1 MEVFKMKQNKSTLIS
16 LILGIISVLF
26 AFLTIIMYIVV
37 KREAWDYVIELFSLI
52 ALGGLLALIILN
64 MLNIKFNHLLF
75 FIPLGVVAIAYLLSG
90 IRSLINIGDAYET
103 LRYSYFT
110 SFINSILSIG
120 LLISM
125 VYGLYKMGNKKV
137 FFIIPISY
145 IIISNVFSF
154 LYSFNQVIFSFFTV
168 TKTKYALVSFFDLI
182 SVISFYVIYIIFFV
196 KNNSENK

>member
-1 MEVFKMKQNKSTLIS
+1 MKQNKSTMIS
-16 LILGIISVLF
+16 LILGIVSVLF

-37 KREAWDYVIELFSLI
+37 EREAWDYVIEIFSLI
-52 ALGGLLALIILN
+52 AFGGLLALIILN

-75 FIPLGVVAIAYLLSG
+75 FIPLGVIALVNLLSG
-90 IRSLINIGDAYET
+90 IRSLIDIGDAYEAS
-103 LRYSYFT
+103 RYSYFT
-110 SFINSILSIG
+110 SFIISILSIG

-125 VYGLYKMGNKKV
+125 AYGLYKMGNKKV
-137 FFIIPISY
+137 FFIIPVSY

-168 TKTKYALVSFFDLI
+168 AETKYALVSFFDRI

>member
-1 MEVFKMKQNKSTLIS
+1 MKQNKSTLIS

-90 IRSLINIGDAYET
+90 IRSLINIGDANET

>member
-1 MEVFKMKQNKSTLIS
+1 MKQNKSTMIS
-16 LILGIISVLF
+16 LILGIVSVLF

-37 KREAWDYVIELFSLI
+37 EREAWDYVIEIFSLI
-52 ALGGLLALIILN
+52 AFGGLLALIILN

-75 FIPLGVVAIAYLLSG
+75 FIPLGVIVLVNLLSG
-90 IRSLINIGDAYET
+90 IRSLIDIGDAYET
-103 LRYSYFT
+103 SRYSYFT
-110 SFINSILSIG
+110 SFIISILSIG

-125 VYGLYKMGNKKV
+125 TYGLYKMGNKKV
-137 FFIIPISY
+137 FFIIPVSY

-168 TKTKYALVSFFDLI
+168 AETKYALVSFFDRI

>member
-1 MEVFKMKQNKSTLIS
+1 MKQNKSTLIS

-37 KREAWDYVIELFSLI
+37 EREAWDYVIEIFSLI
-52 ALGGLLALIILN
+52 AFGGLLALIILN

-75 FIPLGVVAIAYLLSG
+75 FIPLGVIALVNLLSG
-90 IRSLINIGDAYET
+90 IRSLIDIGDAYET
-103 LRYSYFT
+103 SRYSYFT
-110 SFINSILSIG
+110 SFINSILFIG

-125 VYGLYKMGNKKV
+125 AYGLYKMGNKKV
-137 FFIIPISY
+137 FFIIPVSY

-168 TKTKYALVSFFDLI
+168 AETKYALVSFFDRI
-182 SVISFYVIYIIFFV
+182 SVILFYVIYIIFFV

>member
-1 MEVFKMKQNKSTLIS
+1 MKQNKSTMIS
-16 LILGIISVLF
+16 LILGIVSVLF

-37 KREAWDYVIELFSLI
+37 EREAWDYVIEIFSLI
-52 ALGGLLALIILN
+52 AFGGLLALIILN

>member
-1 MEVFKMKQNKSTLIS
+1 MKQNKSTLIS

-64 MLNIKFNHLLF
+64 ILNIKFNHLLF

>member
-1 MEVFKMKQNKSTLIS
+1 MKQNKSTMIS
-16 LILGIISVLF
+16 LILGIVSVLF

-37 KREAWDYVIELFSLI
+37 EREAWDYVIEIFSLI
-52 ALGGLLALIILN
+52 AFGGLLALIILN

-75 FIPLGVVAIAYLLSG
+75 FIPLGVIALVNLLSG
-90 IRSLINIGDAYET
+90 IKSLVDIGDAYET
-103 LRYSYFT
+103 SRYSYFT
-110 SFINSILSIG
+110 SFINSILFIG

-125 VYGLYKMGNKKV
+125 AYGLYKMGNKKV
-137 FFIIPISY
+137 FFIIPVSY

-168 TKTKYALVSFFDLI
+168 AETKYALVSFFDII

>member
-1 MEVFKMKQNKSTLIS
+1 M
-16 LILGIISVLF
+16 LF

>member
-1 MEVFKMKQNKSTLIS
+1 MKQNKSTLIS

-37 KREAWDYVIELFSLI
+37 EREAWDYVIEIFSLI
-52 ALGGLLALIILN
+52 AFGGLLALIILN

-75 FIPLGVVAIAYLLSG
+75 FIPLGVIAIVNLLSG
-90 IRSLINIGDAYET
+90 IRSLIDIGDAYET
-103 LRYSYFT
+103 SRYSYFT
-110 SFINSILSIG
+110 SFINSILFIG

-125 VYGLYKMGNKKV
+125 AYGLYKMGNKKV
-137 FFIIPISY
+137 FFIIPVSY

-168 TKTKYALVSFFDLI
+168 AETKYALVSFFDII
-182 SVISFYVIYIIFFV
+182 SIISFYVIYIIFFV

>member
-1 MEVFKMKQNKSTLIS
+1 MKQNKSTLIS

-37 KREAWDYVIELFSLI
+37 EREAWDYVIEIFSLI
-52 ALGGLLALIILN
+52 AFGGLLALIILN

-75 FIPLGVVAIAYLLSG
+75 FIPLGVIALVNLLSG
-90 IRSLINIGDAYET
+90 IRSLIDIGDAYET
-103 LRYSYFT
+103 SRYSYFT
-110 SFINSILSIG
+110 SFINSILFIG

-125 VYGLYKMGNKKV
+125 AYGLYKMGNKKV

-168 TKTKYALVSFFDLI
+168 AETKYALVSFFDRI

>member
-1 MEVFKMKQNKSTLIS
+1 MKQNKSTLIS

-64 MLNIKFNHLLF
+64 ILNIKFNHLLF

-137 FFIIPISY
+137 FFIIPVSY

-168 TKTKYALVSFFDLI
+168 AETKYALVSFFDLI

>member
-1 MEVFKMKQNKSTLIS
+1 MKQNKSTLIS

-37 KREAWDYVIELFSLI
+37 EREAWDYVIEIFSLI
-52 ALGGLLALIILN
+52 AFGGLLALIILN

-75 FIPLGVVAIAYLLSG
+75 FIPLGVIAIVNLLSG
-90 IRSLINIGDAYET
+90 IRSLIDIGDAYET
-103 LRYSYFT
+103 SRYSYFT
-110 SFINSILSIG
+110 SFINSILFIG

-125 VYGLYKMGNKKV
+125 AYGLYKMGNKKV
-137 FFIIPISY
+137 FFIIPVSY

-168 TKTKYALVSFFDLI
+168 AETKYALVSFFDII

>member
-1 MEVFKMKQNKSTLIS
+1 MKQNKSTLIS
-16 LILGIISVLF
+16 LILGIVSVLF

-37 KREAWDYVIELFSLI
+37 EREAWDYVIEIFSLI
-52 ALGGLLALIILN
+52 AFGGLLALIILN

-75 FIPLGVVAIAYLLSG
+75 FIPLGVIALVNLLSG
-90 IRSLINIGDAYET
+90 IKSLVDIGDAYET
-103 LRYSYFT
+103 SRYSYFT
-110 SFINSILSIG
+110 SFINSILFIG

-125 VYGLYKMGNKKV
+125 AYGLYKMGNKKV
-137 FFIIPISY
+137 FFIIPVSY

-168 TKTKYALVSFFDLI
+168 AETKYALVSFFDLI

>member
-1 MEVFKMKQNKSTLIS
+1 MKQNKSTLIS

-64 MLNIKFNHLLF
+64 ILNIKFNHLLF

-182 SVISFYVIYIIFFV
+182 SVISFHVIYIIFFV

>member
-1 MEVFKMKQNKSTLIS
+1 MKQNKSTLIS

-64 MLNIKFNHLLF
+64 ILNIKFNHLLF
-75 FIPLGVVAIAYLLSG
+75 FIPIGVVAIAYLLSG

-137 FFIIPISY
+137 FFIIPVSY

>member
-1 MEVFKMKQNKSTLIS
+1 MKQNKSTMIS
-16 LILGIISVLF
+16 LILGIVSVLF

-37 KREAWDYVIELFSLI
+37 EREAWDYVIEIFSLI
-52 ALGGLLALIILN
+52 AFGGLLALIILN

-75 FIPLGVVAIAYLLSG
+75 FIPLGVIVLVNLLSG
-90 IRSLINIGDAYET
+90 IRSLIDIGDAYET
-103 LRYSYFT
+103 SRYSYFT
-110 SFINSILSIG
+110 SFIISILSIG

-125 VYGLYKMGNKKV
+125 AYGLYKMGNKKV
-137 FFIIPISY
+137 FFIIPVSY

-168 TKTKYALVSFFDLI
+168 AETKYALVSFFDRI
-182 SVISFYVIYIIFFV
+182 SVILFYVIYIIFFV

>member
-1 MEVFKMKQNKSTLIS
+1 MKQNKSTLIS

-37 KREAWDYVIELFSLI
+37 EREAWDYVIEIFSLI
-52 ALGGLLALIILN
+52 AFGGLLALIILN

-103 LRYSYFT
+103 SRYSYFT
-110 SFINSILSIG
+110 SFINSILFIG

-125 VYGLYKMGNKKV
+125 AYGLYKMGNKKV
-137 FFIIPISY
+137 FFIIPVSY

-168 TKTKYALVSFFDLI
+168 AETKYALVSFFDLI

>member
-1 MEVFKMKQNKSTLIS
+1 MKQNKSTMIS
-16 LILGIISVLF
+16 LILGIVSVLF

-37 KREAWDYVIELFSLI
+37 EREAWDYVIEIFSLI
-52 ALGGLLALIILN
+52 AFGGLLALIILN

-75 FIPLGVVAIAYLLSG
+75 FIPLGVIVLVNLLSG
-90 IRSLINIGDAYET
+90 IRSLIDIGDAYET
-103 LRYSYFT
+103 SRYSYFT
-110 SFINSILSIG
+110 SFIISILSIG

-125 VYGLYKMGNKKV
+125 TYGLYKMGNKKV
-137 FFIIPISY
+137 FFIIPVSY

-168 TKTKYALVSFFDLI
+168 AETKYALVSFFDRI
-182 SVISFYVIYIIFFV
+182 SVILFYIIYIIFFV

>member
-1 MEVFKMKQNKSTLIS
+1 MKQNKSTLIS

-37 KREAWDYVIELFSLI
+37 EREAWDYVIEIFSLI
-52 ALGGLLALIILN
+52 AFGGLLALIILN

-75 FIPLGVVAIAYLLSG
+75 FIPLGVIAIVNLLSG
-90 IRSLINIGDAYET
+90 IRSLIDIGDAYET
-103 LRYSYFT
+103 SRYSYFT
-110 SFINSILSIG
+110 SFINSILFIG

-137 FFIIPISY
+137 FFIIPVSY

-168 TKTKYALVSFFDLI
+168 AETKYALVSFFDII

>member
-1 MEVFKMKQNKSTLIS
+1 MKQNKSTMIS
-16 LILGIISVLF
+16 LILGIVSVLF

-37 KREAWDYVIELFSLI
+37 EREAWDYVIEIFSLI
-52 ALGGLLALIILN
+52 AFGGLLALIIIN

-75 FIPLGVVAIAYLLSG
+75 FIPLGVIALVNLLSG
-90 IRSLINIGDAYET
+90 IKSLVDIGDAYET
-103 LRYSYFT
+103 SRYSYFT
-110 SFINSILSIG
+110 SFINSILFIG

-125 VYGLYKMGNKKV
+125 AYGLYKMGNKKV
-137 FFIIPISY
+137 FFIIPVSY
-145 IIISNVFSF
+145 IIISNIFSF

-168 TKTKYALVSFFDLI
+168 AETKYALVSFFDII

>member
-1 MEVFKMKQNKSTLIS
+1 MKQDKSTLIS

-64 MLNIKFNHLLF
+64 ILNIKFNHLLF

>member
-1 MEVFKMKQNKSTLIS
+1 MKQNKSTLIS
-16 LILGIISVLF
+16 LILGIVSVLF

-37 KREAWDYVIELFSLI
+37 EREAWDYVIEIFSLI
-52 ALGGLLALIILN
+52 AFGGLLALIILN

-75 FIPLGVVAIAYLLSG
+75 FIPLGVIALVNLLSG
-90 IRSLINIGDAYET
+90 IRSLIDIGDAYET
-103 LRYSYFT
+103 SRYSYFT
-110 SFINSILSIG
+110 SFINSILFIG

-125 VYGLYKMGNKKV
+125 AYGLYKMGNKKV
-137 FFIIPISY
+137 FFIIPVSY

-168 TKTKYALVSFFDLI
+168 AETKYALVSFFDRI
-182 SVISFYVIYIIFFV
+182 SVILFYVIYIIFFV

>member
-1 MEVFKMKQNKSTLIS
+1 MKQNKSTLIS

-37 KREAWDYVIELFSLI
+37 EREAWDYVIEIFSLI
-52 ALGGLLALIILN
+52 AFGGLLALIILN

-75 FIPLGVVAIAYLLSG
+75 FIPLGVISIVNLLSG
-90 IRSLINIGDAYET
+90 IRSLIDIGDAYET
-103 LRYSYFT
+103 SRYSYFT
-110 SFINSILSIG
+110 SFINSILFIG

-125 VYGLYKMGNKKV
+125 AYGLYKMGNKKV
-137 FFIIPISY
+137 FFIIPVSY

-168 TKTKYALVSFFDLI
+168 AETKYALVSFFDII
-182 SVISFYVIYIIFFV
+182 SIISFYVIYIIFFV

>member
-1 MEVFKMKQNKSTLIS
+1 MKQNKSTLIS
-16 LILGIISVLF
+16 LILGIVSVLF
-26 AFLTIIMYIVV
+26 SFLTIIMYIVV
-37 KREAWDYVIELFSLI
+37 EREAWDYVIEIFSLI
-52 ALGGLLALIILN
+52 AFGGLLALIILN

-75 FIPLGVVAIAYLLSG
+75 FIPLGVIALVNLLSG
-90 IRSLINIGDAYET
+90 IRSLIDIGDAYET
-103 LRYSYFT
+103 SRYSYFT
-110 SFINSILSIG
+110 SFINSILFIG

-125 VYGLYKMGNKKV
+125 AYGLYKMGNKKV
-137 FFIIPISY
+137 FFIIPVSY

-168 TKTKYALVSFFDLI
+168 AETKYALVSFFDRI

>member
-1 MEVFKMKQNKSTLIS
+1 MKQNKSTLIS

-64 MLNIKFNHLLF
+64 ILNIKFNHLFF

>member
-1 MEVFKMKQNKSTLIS
+1 MKQNKSTLIS

-26 AFLTIIMYIVV
+26 VFLTIIMYIVV

>member
-1 MEVFKMKQNKSTLIS
+1 MKRNKSTLIS

-37 KREAWDYVIELFSLI
+37 EREAWDYVIEIFSLI
-52 ALGGLLALIILN
+52 AFGGLLALIILN

-75 FIPLGVVAIAYLLSG
+75 FIPLGVIALVNLLSG
-90 IRSLINIGDAYET
+90 IKSLVDIGDAYET
-103 LRYSYFT
+103 SRYSYFT
-110 SFINSILSIG
+110 SFINSILFIG

-125 VYGLYKMGNKKV
+125 AYGLYKMGNKKV
-137 FFIIPISY
+137 FFIIPVSY

-168 TKTKYALVSFFDLI
+168 AETKYALVSFFDII

>member
-1 MEVFKMKQNKSTLIS
+1 MKQNKSTMIS
-16 LILGIISVLF
+16 LILGIVSVLF

-37 KREAWDYVIELFSLI
+37 EREAWDYVIEIFSLI
-52 ALGGLLALIILN
+52 AFGGLLALIILN

-75 FIPLGVVAIAYLLSG
+75 FIPLGVIVLVNLLSG
-90 IRSLINIGDAYET
+90 IRSLIAIGDAYET
-103 LRYSYFT
+103 SRYSYFT
-110 SFINSILSIG
+110 SFIISILSIG

-168 TKTKYALVSFFDLI
+168 AETKYALVSFFDRI
-182 SVISFYVIYIIFFV
+182 SVILFYVIYIIFFV

>member
-1 MEVFKMKQNKSTLIS
+1 MKQNKSTLIS

-37 KREAWDYVIELFSLI
+37 EREAWDYVIEIFSLI
-52 ALGGLLALIILN
+52 AFGSLLALIILN

-75 FIPLGVVAIAYLLSG
+75 FIPLGVIALVNLLSG
-90 IRSLINIGDAYET
+90 IRSLIDIGDAYET
-103 LRYSYFT
+103 SRYSYFT
-110 SFINSILSIG
+110 SFINSILFIG

-125 VYGLYKMGNKKV
+125 AYGLYKMGNKKV
-137 FFIIPISY
+137 FFIIPVSY

-168 TKTKYALVSFFDLI
+168 AETKYALVSFFDII

>member
-1 MEVFKMKQNKSTLIS
+1 MKQNKSTLIS
-16 LILGIISVLF
+16 LILGIVSVLF

-37 KREAWDYVIELFSLI
+37 EREAWDYVIEIFSLI
-52 ALGGLLALIILN
+52 AFGGLLALIILN

-75 FIPLGVVAIAYLLSG
+75 FIPLGVIALVNLLSG
-90 IRSLINIGDAYET
+90 IRSLIDIGDAYET
-103 LRYSYFT
+103 SRYSYFT
-110 SFINSILSIG
+110 SFINSILFIG

-125 VYGLYKMGNKKV
+125 AYGLYKMGNKKV
-137 FFIIPISY
+137 FFIIPVSY

-168 TKTKYALVSFFDLI
+168 AETKYALVSFFDRI

>member
-1 MEVFKMKQNKSTLIS
+1 MKQNKSTLIS

-37 KREAWDYVIELFSLI
+37 EREAWDYVIEIFSLI
-52 ALGGLLALIILN
+52 AFGGLLALIILN

-75 FIPLGVVAIAYLLSG
+75 FIPLGVIALVNLLSG
-90 IRSLINIGDAYET
+90 IRSLIDIGDAYET
-103 LRYSYFT
+103 SRYSYFT
-110 SFINSILSIG
+110 SFINSILFIG

-125 VYGLYKMGNKKV
+125 AYGLYKMGNKKV
-137 FFIIPISY
+137 FFIIPVSY

-168 TKTKYALVSFFDLI
+168 AETKYALVSFFDLI

>member
-16 LILGIISVLF
+16 LILGIVSVLF

-37 KREAWDYVIELFSLI
+37 EREAWDYVIEIFSLI
-52 ALGGLLALIILN
+52 AFGGLLALIILN

-75 FIPLGVVAIAYLLSG
+75 FIPLGVIALVNLLSG
-90 IRSLINIGDAYET
+90 IKSLVDIGDAYET
-103 LRYSYFT
+103 SRYSYFT
-110 SFINSILSIG
+110 SFINSILFIG

-125 VYGLYKMGNKKV
+125 AYGLYKMGNKKV
-137 FFIIPISY
+137 FFIIPVSY

-168 TKTKYALVSFFDLI
+168 AETKYALVSFFDII

>member
-1 MEVFKMKQNKSTLIS
+1 MKQNKSTMIS
-16 LILGIISVLF
+16 LILGIVSVLF

-37 KREAWDYVIELFSLI
+37 EREAWDYVIEIFSLI
-52 ALGGLLALIILN
+52 AFGGLLALIILN

-75 FIPLGVVAIAYLLSG
+75 FIPLGVIVLVNLLSG
-90 IRSLINIGDAYET
+90 IRSLIDIGDAYET
-103 LRYSYFT
+103 SRYSYFT
-110 SFINSILSIG
+110 SFIISILSIG

-125 VYGLYKMGNKKV
+125 TYGLYKMGNKKV
-137 FFIIPISY
+137 FFIIPVSY

-168 TKTKYALVSFFDLI
+168 AETKYALVSFFDRI
-182 SVISFYVIYIIFFV
+182 SVILFYVIYIIFFV

>member
-1 MEVFKMKQNKSTLIS
+1 MKQNKSTLIS
-16 LILGIISVLF
+16 LILGIVSVLF

-37 KREAWDYVIELFSLI
+37 ERESWDYVIEIFSLI
-52 ALGGLLALIILN
+52 AFGGLLALIILN

-75 FIPLGVVAIAYLLSG
+75 FIPLGVIALVNLLSG
-90 IRSLINIGDAYET
+90 IRSLIDIGDAYET
-103 LRYSYFT
+103 SRYSYFT
-110 SFINSILSIG
+110 SFINSILFIG

-125 VYGLYKMGNKKV
+125 AYGLYKMGNKKV
-137 FFIIPISY
+137 FFIIPVSY

-168 TKTKYALVSFFDLI
+168 AETKYALVSFFDLI

>member
-1 MEVFKMKQNKSTLIS
+1 MKQNKSTLIS
-16 LILGIISVLF
+16 LILGIVSVLF

-37 KREAWDYVIELFSLI
+37 EREAWDYVIEIFSLI
-52 ALGGLLALIILN
+52 AFGGLLALIILN

-75 FIPLGVVAIAYLLSG
+75 FIPLGVIVLVNLLSG
-90 IRSLINIGDAYET
+90 IRSLIDIGDAYET
-103 LRYSYFT
+103 SRYSYFT
-110 SFINSILSIG
+110 SFIISILSIG

-125 VYGLYKMGNKKV
+125 AYGLYKMGNKKV
-137 FFIIPISY
+137 FFIIPVSY

-168 TKTKYALVSFFDLI
+168 AETKYALVSFFDRI
-182 SVISFYVIYIIFFV
+182 SVILFYVIYIIFFV

>member
-1 MEVFKMKQNKSTLIS
+1 MKQNKSTLIS
-16 LILGIISVLF
+16 LILGIVSVLF

-37 KREAWDYVIELFSLI
+37 EREAWDYVIEIFSLI
-52 ALGGLLALIILN
+52 AFGGLLALIILN

-75 FIPLGVVAIAYLLSG
+75 FIPLGVIAIVNLLSG
-90 IRSLINIGDAYET
+90 IRSLIDIGDAYET
-103 LRYSYFT
+103 SRYSYFT
-110 SFINSILSIG
+110 SFINSILFIG

-125 VYGLYKMGNKKV
+125 AYGLYKMGNKKV
-137 FFIIPISY
+137 FFIIPVSY

-168 TKTKYALVSFFDLI
+168 AETKYALVSFFDII
-182 SVISFYVIYIIFFV
+182 SIISFYVIYIIFFV

>member
-1 MEVFKMKQNKSTLIS
+1 MKQNKSTLIS
-16 LILGIISVLF
+16 LILGIVSVLF

-37 KREAWDYVIELFSLI
+37 EREAWDYVIEIFSLI
-52 ALGGLLALIILN
+52 AFGGLLALIILN

-75 FIPLGVVAIAYLLSG
+75 FIPLGVIALVNLLSG
-90 IRSLINIGDAYET
+90 IKSLVDIGDAYET
-103 LRYSYFT
+103 SRYSYFT
-110 SFINSILSIG
+110 SFINSILFIG

-125 VYGLYKMGNKKV
+125 AYGLYKMGNKKV
-137 FFIIPISY
+137 FFIIPVSY

-168 TKTKYALVSFFDLI
+168 AETKYALVSFFDII